1 MNDQATGDMPWLQEP
16 AAPAPARQPRQQR
29 KPREAAAPKP
39 EKAPRKP
46 RTVSKSPLL
55 AAGYGKDMSKKPR
68 AAKAERAAP
77 DTIKVTLK
85 EFAQMRVGDDAKLF
99 LKLHGVL
106 SSAGK
111 ASRTKVLA
119 ELSKVFG

>member
-16 AAPAPARQPRQQR
+16 TAPAPARQPRQQR
-29 KPREAAAPKP
+29 KPREAAVPAKV
-39 EKAPRKP
+39 RKP
-46 RTVSKSPLL
+46 RAVKPTG
-55 AAGYGKDMSKKPR
+55 AAPAPKQPR
-68 AAKAERAAP
+68 AAKPERAAP